1 MHITANNGKNAKM
14 QQNTKYIG
22 HCDYFNTKLSSNFS
36 FRSSAIDSFSSYC
49 NGKYDFINI
58 TLKNVLI
65 YRILILWYPTLV
77 ILKLTFVL
85 HTLNSFHIPNHE
97 LVVIGYHNDVQ
108 HA

>member
-49 NGKYDFINI
+49 NGRYDFINI
-58 TLKNVLI
+58 NPHFLIFKNFQAKGM
-65 YRILILWYPTLV
+65 IL
-77 ILKLTFVL
+77 
-85 HTLNSFHIPNHE
+85 
-97 LVVIGYHNDVQ
+97 
-108 HA
+108 

>member
-58 TLKNVLI
+58 ILTNVFIISNLKMKPS
-65 YRILILWYPTLV
+65 YS
-77 ILKLTFVL
+77 
-85 HTLNSFHIPNHE
+85 H
-97 LVVIGYHNDVQ
+97 
-108 HA
+108 